1 MKMKIVKAV
10 GAWFFL
16 LPSFAGAQTAV
27 TNQHLFDTVP
37 NMPAHYQERVARFKQ
52 EPVTT
57 VSIVFLGNSITEGGN
72 WAELLGDSTVVNRG
86 IGGDITFGVLAR
98 LDDVIRRKPAK
109 LFILIGIN
117 DIGMDIPDAV
127 IADNYRKIIGRVK
140 AGSPA
145 TKIYVQSLFPLN
157 PDVKGFP
164 QHYDK
169 QEHVLHVNG
178 LLKKVASDTR
188 CQFVN
193 LFPLFLDGQKR
204 LNPKYTGDG
213 LHLNEAGYLLW
224 VKHLKQNG
232 CL

>member
-1 MKMKIVKAV
+1 
-10 GAWFFL
+10 
-16 LPSFAGAQTAV
+16 
-27 TNQHLFDTVP
+27 
-37 NMPAHYQERVARFKQ
+37 MPAHYRARVAKFEQ
-52 EPVTT
+52 EPVATGN
-57 VSIVFLGNSITEGGN
+57 IVFLGNSITEGGN
-72 WAELLGDSTVVNRG
+72 WAKLLADSTVINRG

-140 AGSPA
+140 AGNPA

-157 PDVKGFP
+157 PDVQGFP

-169 QEHVLHVNG
+169 QEHVRNVNG
-178 LLKKVASDTR
+178 LLKKVAADTG

-193 LFPLFLDGQKR
+193 LVPLFLDSQKR
-204 LNPKYTGDG
+204 LNAKYTGDG
-213 LHLNEAGYLLW
+213 LHLNELGYQVW
-224 VKHLKQNG
+224 VKHLKQTG